1 MSHPLFFTPEEAEQL
16 LRKFGQR
23 VPTAEAIRLEAKT
36 HKENLGFPV
45 SVFGTRI
52 YIPRR
57 SFLAYWGITD
67 DQAAAMMPAA
77 ERSA

>member
-1 MSHPLFFTPEEAEQL
+1 MSHPLYLTPEEAEYL

-57 SFLAYWGITD
+57 SFLAYWGITEA
-67 DQAAAMMPAA
+67 QAAAVMATE